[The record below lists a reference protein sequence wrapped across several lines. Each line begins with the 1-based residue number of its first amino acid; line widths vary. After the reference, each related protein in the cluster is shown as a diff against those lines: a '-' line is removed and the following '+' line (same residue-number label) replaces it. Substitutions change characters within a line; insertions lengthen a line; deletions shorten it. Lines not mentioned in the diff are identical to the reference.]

1 MQQEQKLF
9 VNGRIFTANPKQP
22 YADAMVVRNGKIV
35 WIGSESDID
44 HTALAK
50 VSHLTTTDLKD
61 RRVLP
66 GLIDAHMHPVYLAS
80 AAVQIA
86 CTPPALYS
94 IEEMISQIREK
105 RDAQGSGIW
114 IEGWG
119 YDEGKLRE
127 GRTPTRHDL
136 DRATTDAPVSM
147 MRTCAHIYSVNSLA
161 LELAGIDRN
170 TPDPAGG
177 AIGRDTDGEPNGI
190 LYETARELLFKVLPK
205 KKLAEIAASLV
216 NLSTTLLSQGITGVT
231 EMFARTG
238 PTDYFD
244 LYTAARQAGFRQRVA
259 LFYLWDDLK
268 NAPPFAPERLDHN
281 QPIFVGGVKTLADG
295 SVSGR
300 TAWVDPPFLSK
311 HQGDDPNANCGMATI
326 TPEELSAAGAY
337 AKIHNLQLL
346 AHAMG
351 EKAIDMVIDTF
362 YQKTD
367 TPQLRIE
374 HAAMPTPMALKK
386 SSEMGIAFVTQPV
399 FLFAEIESYL
409 NNLGYARTKNTYPVR
424 SILDAGVQLAFSS
437 DAPATSWADPSNP
450 FVGIQAAVTRTSYN
464 GTDNG
469 QHHRVDPVTAIELYT
484 CEASKVVGFPGVGQL
499 VPDFEADFIV
509 LDQDILEVDPM
520 TIGLTQV
527 LETYM
532 GGALVY
538 ERASK

>member
-35 WIGSESDID
+35 WIGSEADID
-44 HTALAK
+44 HTALDKA
-50 VSHLTTTDLKD
+50 SQPTTIDLKD
-61 RRVLP
+61 HRVLP

-94 IEEMISQIREK
+94 IDEMIAQIREK
-105 RDAQGSGIW
+105 RKTQGRGVW

-119 YDEGKLRE
+119 YDEGKLKE

-147 MRTCAHIYSVNSLA
+147 MRTCAHIYSVNTMA

-177 AIGRDTDGEPNGI
+177 AIGRDADGDPNGI
-190 LYETARELLFKVLPK
+190 LYETARELLFKVLPE
-205 KKLAEIAASLV
+205 KKLTETASSLA

-238 PTDYFD
+238 PTDYYD

-259 LFYLWDDLK
+259 LYYLWDDLK
-268 NAPPFAPERLDHN
+268 IAPPFNPERLDHN

-300 TAWVDPPFLSK
+300 TAWVDPPFLSER
-311 HQGDDPNANCGMATI
+311 QGDDPNANCGMATI
-326 TPEELSAAGAY
+326 TPDELSAAGAY
-337 AKIHNLQLL
+337 AKTHKLQLL

-351 EKAIDMVIDTF
+351 EKAIDMIVDTF
-362 YQKTD
+362 YRKAAP
-367 TPQLRIE
+367 PQLRIE
-374 HAAMPTPMALKK
+374 HAAMPTPAALKK
-386 SSEMGIAFVTQPV
+386 SAEMGIAFVTQPV

-409 NNLGYARTKNTYPVR
+409 NNLGLARTKNTYPVR
-424 SILDAGVQLAFSS
+424 SILDAGIQLAFSS

-450 FVGIQAAVTRTSYN
+450 FVGIQAAVTRTSCD

-469 QHHRVDPVTAIELYT
+469 QQHRIDPATAIQLYT
-484 CEASKVVGFPGVGQL
+484 REASRVVGFPCVGQL
-499 VPDFEADFIV
+499 SPGYEADFII
-509 LDQDILEVDPM
+509 LDRDILEIEPM
-520 TIGLTQV
+520 TIGQTQV

-538 ERASK
+538 ENLKI

>member
-35 WIGSESDID
+35 WIGSESNID
-44 HTALAK
+44 YTALAK

-66 GLIDAHMHPVYLAS
+66 GLIDAHMHPVYLTSAS
-80 AAVQIA
+80 VQIA

-205 KKLAEIAASLV
+205 KKLAEIAASLA

-259 LFYLWDDLK
+259 LCYLWDDLK

-337 AKIHNLQLL
+337 AKTHNLQLL

-374 HAAMPTPMALKK
+374 HAAMPPPMALKK

-424 SILDAGVQLAFSS
+424 SILDAGVHLAFSS

-469 QHHRVDPVTAIELYT
+469 QQHRVDPVTAIELYT
-484 CEASKVVGFPGVGQL
+484 REASKVVGFPGVGQL
-499 VPDFEADFIV
+499 VPGFEADFIV
-509 LDQDILEVDPM
+509 LDQDILEADPM

>member
-35 WIGSESDID
+35 WIGSESNID
-44 HTALAK
+44 YTALAK

-66 GLIDAHMHPVYLAS
+66 GLIDAHMHPVYLTSAS
-80 AAVQIA
+80 VQIA

-205 KKLAEIAASLV
+205 KKLAEIAASLA

-259 LFYLWDDLK
+259 LCYLWDDLK

-337 AKIHNLQLL
+337 AKTHNLQLL

-424 SILDAGVQLAFSS
+424 SILDAGVHLAFSS

-469 QHHRVDPVTAIELYT
+469 QQHRVDPVTAIELYT
-484 CEASKVVGFPGVGQL
+484 REASKVVGFPGVGQL
-499 VPDFEADFIV
+499 VPGFEADFIV
-509 LDQDILEVDPM
+509 LDQDILEADPM